1 MGEKLHSVGID
12 VGTSTTQLI
21 VSRLTVENRAN
32 AYAVPDFTIADREIL
47 YRSPIHFTPLR
58 SATELDAEGIR
69 QIVAEEYRQAGI
81 RPEAVSTGAIIIT
94 GETARKENARAVLDS
109 LKEFAGEF
117 VVATAG
123 PDLESVLAAKGA
135 GAERF
140 SAQTGRTVLHMDI
153 GGGTSNLA
161 LAEGGRIT
169 QTGCLNVGGRLIKID
184 RGAVQYVSPVL
195 QGLCSLTPGQPVTEA
210 DLAPVIELLVQTL
223 ETAAGLRTGEIP
235 PGLLTNRRI
244 SLPPVRLPCHFP
256 AVWRISSGRV
266 PGPLCV
272 RRHRRAVGQR
282 HPAQRSMPGRLRL
295 GGGNHPG
302 DGNRRRLPQHPAV
315 RQHGVRPGRDVPPA
329 KPAGHCLDRPG
340 AGPARLPPGSAGG
353 ANPGPVGGGLSGC
366 FISARNA
373 ESRLRYAVRS
383 GRTSGRG
390 PAAVG
395 KSLGRRHR
403 RGYGKG
409 PGAGIGHPPDRS
421 LLCLDGLELPDGS
434 FLDVAA
440 PVAAGTAYPVV
451 KDPGLSLSGM
461 FRVKS
466 KGVNT

>member
-244 SLPPVRLPCHFP
+244 SLPPGPVTLSFSGGVADLIRQSPPDPFAYGDIGVLLGSAIRHSALCRGDYVLGEETIRATVIGAGCHSTQLSGSTVFARDVTFPLQNLPVIALTDREQALPGCRLAQRVAQIRDRWEADSP
-256 AVWRISSGRV
+256 AVLFL
-266 PGPLCV
+266 PGM
-272 RRHRRAVGQR
+272 
-282 HPAQRSMPGRLRL
+282 RSPGYDTLSDLAGRLAEA
-295 GGGNHPG
+295 
-302 DGNRRRLPQHPAV
+302 LPQLGSPSVVVTGA
-315 RQHGVRPGRDVPPA
+315 DMA
-329 KPAGHCLDRPG
+329 KALGQALATR
-340 AGPARLPPGSAGG
+340 
-353 ANPGPVGGGLSGC
+353 LSG
-366 FISARNA
+366 
-373 ESRLRYAVRS
+373 
-383 GRTSGRG
+383 
-390 PAAVG
+390 P
-395 KSLGRRHR
+395 
-403 RGYGKG
+403 
-409 PGAGIGHPPDRS
+409 

-451 KDPGLSLSGM
+451 KKTLVLA
-461 FRVKS
+461 
-466 KGVNT
+466 